1 MQVRWRSV
9 QDRRPQG
16 VRRTWSGNPQ
26 TSPLIQPAP
35 AIEQLPEELGRP
47 DYLVVDTGDCS
58 NDNLRRCEAAGLTP
72 LIAMKRDA
80 HHAPLL
86 ERFAPD
92 PDQPLGDDPILR
104 LQHRP
109 ATREG
114 KGLYARRKT
123 TSEPVFGVIKHVLG
137 FRQSLPRGLTA
148 VSGEWNPQGGPPG
161 TRAGCTAE
169 VKLRR

>member
-1 MQVRWRSV
+1 M
-9 QDRRPQG
+9 
-16 VRRTWSGNPQ
+16 
-26 TSPLIQPAP
+26 
-35 AIEQLPEELGRP
+35 PEELGRP
-47 DYLVVDTGDCS
+47 DYLLVDTGYCS
-58 NDNLRRCEAAGLTP
+58 NDNLRRCEAAGLTSE
-72 LIAMKRDA
+72 IAMKRDA
-80 HHAPLL
+80 HHASLL

-148 VSGEWNPQGGPPG
+148 VSGEWNLVNIAWNLRWMHTIRWRGEQAGENCSKQSRRGRLRTP
-161 TRAGCTAE
+161 RAVA
-169 VKLRR
+169 